1 MGRAGDGGQGMPDGR
16 TAGSARAF
24 ELLEPLVRAATVRVH
39 APPGGY
45 ENPGNDV
52 TGPTWGSGFFIAPG
66 WVLTCAH
73 VVGEGGGAAVRL
85 TGREVGISF
94 YSGPVPGFGVL
105 PGAGAYGADA
115 GIGTVAGRVECVLPE
130 RLDERRP
137 GRRALWDLPDLALVR
152 VLAPISHAC
161 VWLTDRARPRLD
173 EAAYF
178 GCTEELGI
186 REITGRTTRLRG
198 TAANGAAIRLGD
210 DDEIEAGMSGGPV
223 VDLTRG
229 EVVGVVKARR
239 HGGGGGLAVSVAQLR
254 TLPMTATGQTG
265 LYRRVMQA
273 HDLYH
278 YDRHLSDLDSRRTWT
293 DVHDEL
299 PAGDGDPYGRRGRL
313 TPGERTTLCG
323 LLAELPPPGSSEAVR
338 ELAERARGEEPDPGL
353 PAPLSW
359 RDGLGLLHDPP
370 GAGGE
375 AAAMLRYAT
384 DVSVADHR
392 EPPAPGADEEL
403 WDWVRATAE
412 RLWRPLR
419 RELGERHER
428 GLAERERRRRAAV
441 GQSAYGTS
449 RRARALPA
457 GPSVLLEVWA
467 HGWEDVYDWRVSVL
481 AGPARP
487 RRVTPVEA
495 GVRVRLGGL
504 PEVLRAPLAEGFRR
518 CDTHEAAALLEVAVA
533 PGLFGLAVDSWV
545 VSGGVPVGVQR
556 PVVFRFE
563 GGGSAPGVSGAGVSG
578 SGVSGVAGSGVSGAP
593 GVSEASGVSEGRV
606 AVGRWARVQA
616 GPLLDQRA
624 DCSRGRPRSPSSGWL
639 EGLADNTVPVLCRAP
654 HAEPTLG
661 ALHALRDAGYG
672 VVVCRRPPADPGASC
687 APYHRGLREELAE
700 AGRGAVLP
708 QRVQALRVRAHG
720 ADPDAYWAAGLALVW
735 EDPERALPEDEPLQG
750 DL

>member
-1 MGRAGDGGQGMPDGR
+1 MPDGR

-45 ENPGNDV
+45 ETPGNDG

-73 VVGEGGGAAVRL
+73 VVGEGGAAVRL
-85 TGREVGISF
+85 SGREVGITF
-94 YSGPVPGFGVL
+94 FSGAS
-105 PGAGAYGADA
+105 AGAA
-115 GIGTVAGRVECVLPE
+115 GTTGTVTGRVECVLPE
-130 RLDERRP
+130 RLEEHRP

-152 VLAPISHAC
+152 VLSPVSHAC
-161 VWLTDRARPRLD
+161 VWLTDRAGPRLE

-198 TAANGAAIRLGD
+198 TAGNGAAIRLGD
-210 DDEIEAGMSGGPV
+210 EDEIEAGMSGGPV

-239 HGGGGGLAVSVAQLR
+239 SAGGGGLAVSVSQLR
-254 TLPMTATGQTG
+254 TVPMPANGQTG

-299 PAGDGDPYGRRGRL
+299 PDPDDASDRLGGRGRL

-338 ELAERARGEEPDPGL
+338 ELAEQARGEEPDTGL

-392 EPPAPGADEEL
+392 EPPSPGADEEL
-403 WDWVRATAE
+403 WDWVRITAE

-428 GLAERERRRRAAV
+428 GLAARERRRRARAGQAV
-441 GQSAYGTS
+441 HGPA
-449 RRARALPA
+449 RRRGGLPP

-487 RRVTPVEA
+487 GRVTPVA
-495 GVRVRLGGL
+495 SGVRTTPAAL
-504 PEVLRAPLAEGFRR
+504 PDALRAPLAEGFRR
-518 CDTHEAAALLEVAVA
+518 CDTHEAPALLEVAVD
-533 PGLFGLAVDSWV
+533 PELFGLPVDQWTL
-545 VSGGVPVGVQR
+545 SGGVPVGVQR
-556 PVVFRFE
+556 PVVLRHPAGPGDADDA
-563 GGGSAPGVSGAGVSG
+563 GGAA
-578 SGVSGVAGSGVSGAP
+578 AAD
-593 GVSEASGVSEGRV
+593 R
-606 AVGRWARVQA
+606 RWARVQA

-624 DCSRGRPRSPSSGWL
+624 DCARGRPRSPSPEWL
-639 EGLADNTVPVLCRAP
+639 RALVDNTVPVLCREP
-654 HAEPTLG
+654 GTEPTLG
-661 ALHALRDAGYG
+661 ALHLVRDAGYG
-672 VVVCRRPPADPGASC
+672 MAVCRRPPGDPGASC
-687 APYHRGLREELAE
+687 APFHRGLREELVD
-700 AGRGAVLP
+700 AGRGAVFP
-708 QRVQALRVRAHG
+708 LRLQTLRARAHG
-720 ADPDAYWAAGLALVW
+720 ADPDAYWAAGAALVW
-735 EDPERALPEDEPLQG
+735 QDPTRALPEDEPLQG

>member
-1 MGRAGDGGQGMPDGR
+1 MPDGR
-16 TAGSARAF
+16 TVGSARAF

-39 APPGGY
+39 AAPGGY
-45 ENPGNDV
+45 DSAG

-73 VVGEGGGAAVRL
+73 VVGEGGAGVRL
-85 TGREVGISF
+85 AGREVGISF
-94 YSGPVPGFGVL
+94 FPGGDTT
-105 PGAGAYGADA
+105 AD
-115 GIGTVAGRVECVLPE
+115 GTVAGRVECVLPE
-130 RLDERRP
+130 RLEERRP

-152 VLAPISHAC
+152 VLSPVTHTC

-198 TAANGAAIRLGD
+198 LAGGGAAIRLGD
-210 DDEIEAGMSGGPV
+210 EDEIEAGMSGGPV

-239 HGGGGGLAVSVAQLR
+239 HTGGGGLAVSVAQLR
-254 TLPMTATGQTG
+254 TLPMAATGQTG

-278 YDRHLSDLDSRRTWT
+278 YDRHLSDLDNRRTWT
-293 DVHDEL
+293 DVHDLL
-299 PAGDGDPYGRRGRL
+299 PDGESDPYGGRGRL

-338 ELAERARGEEPDPGL
+338 ELAERARGEEPDTTL

-384 DVSVADHR
+384 GVSVADHR

-419 RELGERHER
+419 RELAEQHER
-428 GLAERERRRRAAV
+428 GLAERDRRRRQAA
-441 GQSAYGTS
+441 GRAALG
-449 RRARALPA
+449 RARPPQGLPA
-457 GPSVLLEVWA
+457 GPSVLLEAWA

-487 RRVTPVEA
+487 GRITPVAA
-495 GVRVRLGGL
+495 GVRATLAGL
-504 PEVLRAPLAEGFRR
+504 PEALRAPLAEGFRR
-518 CDTHEAAALLEVAVA
+518 CDNHETAALLEVAVA
-533 PGLFGLAVDSWV
+533 PELFGLAFDEWP
-545 VSGGVPVGVQR
+545 VSGGVPVGAQR
-556 PVVFRFE
+556 PVVLRHPD
-563 GGGSAPGVSGAGVSG
+563 AAAGP
-578 SGVSGVAGSGVSGAP
+578 AAR
-593 GVSEASGVSEGRV
+593 A
-606 AVGRWARVQA
+606 RWARVQA

-624 DCSRGRPRSPSSGWL
+624 DCSRGRPRSPSPGWL
-639 EGLADNTVPVLCRAP
+639 QGLPDTVVPVLCRDPA
-654 HAEPTLG
+654 AEPTLG
-661 ALHALRDAGYG
+661 ALHSVRDAGYG
-672 VVVCRRPPADPGASC
+672 VAVCRRPPADPSASC
-687 APYHRGLREELAE
+687 APFHRGLHEEFAE
-700 AGRGAVLP
+700 AARGTVLP
-708 QRVQALRVRAHG
+708 LRLQALRQRAHG

-735 EDPERALPEDEPLQG
+735 EDPDRPLPEDEPLQG